1 MSQKC
6 QGVIK
11 LLHSCGMYTLA
22 TEQVSRCVSSQLELH
37 NLFLVICSILES
49 KSSQHARCLSSLV
62 FPEAFNLC
70 HTLALS
76 PQLSCRQESA
86 RVSRQSFLVKNAKC
100 SKLWTS
106 LCEEDCL
113 YLVVAWERQGRHRT
127 WGHRHRALTFNM
139 VDRDVVLT
147 NTIFMISLYFFLLV
161 LITLLT
167 LQY

>member
-49 KSSQHARCLSSLV
+49 KSSQHARRLSSLT

-76 PQLSCRQESA
+76 PQLSCLQESA
-86 RVSRQSFLVKNAKC
+86 RVSRQSFTVKNTKC

-113 YLVVAWERQGRHRT
+113 YLVVAWERQERHR
-127 WGHRHRALTFNM
+127 HKALTFNM
-139 VDRDVVLT
+139 VDKVVVLT

-161 LITLLT
+161 LIALLT
-167 LQY
+167 LKY